1 MLVKFWR
8 KKLAMITQHR
18 FGWVVLAL
26 TMAIGPGGLGRVFAG
41 EGPRNVILMIG
52 DGMGAEHLK
61 AAGLFA
67 NGSAGSLFMETL
79 PRQAMVAT
87 CPAYTVSAGDETKPA
102 KITDSAAAATAMA
115 TGRKVFNGV
124 LSVALPGDGAPLKT
138 VLELAA
144 AAGKRTGLVTTSYLT
159 DATPAAFAAHVKD
172 RDMHPEIAVDF
183 LKSSRPNVILGG
195 ASKKKK
201 EPLTQ
206 EDGRA
211 AGYRVVSDREGLRA
225 AVKEGGEHLLGLFG
239 PGPMCYEY
247 DFVTKTRKDY
257 DQLPHLSEM
266 ATAALDLLGRE
277 PKGFFLMVEGACI
290 DKASH
295 KNQLERSV
303 YETLEFDKAVQ
314 KAAQWAANRTDTLL
328 IVTAD
333 HETGGLSTLKG
344 RGKGRMPDVAW
355 ASSSHSGVNVR
366 LFAMGAGSEAIAG
379 LLDNT
384 DIARLVLGTFTGP
397 TRYTPPVTAVGGSAG
412 DDGMKGD

>member
-1 MLVKFWR
+1 
-8 KKLAMITQHR
+8 
-18 FGWVVLAL
+18 
-26 TMAIGPGGLGRVFAG
+26 
-41 EGPRNVILMIG
+41 VILMIG
-52 DGMGAEHLK
+52 DGMGAEHIK

-79 PRQAMVAT
+79 PQRAMVVT
-87 CPAYTVSAGDETKPA
+87 CPAYTIVAGDESKPV

-124 LSVALPGDGAPLKT
+124 LSVALPGNGAPLRT
-138 VLELAA
+138 VLEQVAET
-144 AAGKRTGLVTTSYLT
+144 GRRTGIVTTSYLT
-159 DATPAAFAAHVKD
+159 DATPAAFGAHVKD
-172 RDMHPEIAVDF
+172 RDMHREIATDYR
-183 LKSSRPNVILGG
+183 KTSRPNVILGG
-195 ASKKKK
+195 ASKEKKI
-201 EPLTQ
+201 PLTQ
-206 EDGRA
+206 EDGKA

-247 DFVTKTRKDY
+247 DFVTTTRKDY

-266 ATAALDLLGRE
+266 TMAALDLLGRE

-314 KAAQWAANRTDTLL
+314 KVAQWAANRKDTLL

-344 RGKGRMPDVAW
+344 RGKGKMPEVTW
-355 ASSSHSGVNVR
+355 ASFSHSGANVR

-379 LLDNT
+379 ILDNT
-384 DIARLVLGTFTGP
+384 DVARLVLGTFTGP
-397 TRYTPPVTAVGGSAG
+397 TRYTPPVTAAGGSAG

>member
-1 MLVKFWR
+1 MMAK
-8 KKLAMITQHR
+8 HS

-26 TMAIGPGGLGRVFAG
+26 TMAVVPGGPGRVVAG
-41 EGPRNVILMIG
+41 EGPLNVILMIG
-52 DGMGAEHLK
+52 DGMGGEHIR

-79 PRQAMVAT
+79 PRQAMVVT
-87 CPAYTVSAGDETKPA
+87 CPAYTVAAGDEARPA

-138 VLELAA
+138 VLEQAA
-144 AAGKRTGLVTTSYLT
+144 AVGKRTGIVTTSYLT

-172 RDMHPEIAVDF
+172 RDMHREIAVDF
-183 LKSSRPNVILGG
+183 LKTSRPDVMLGG

-201 EPLTQ
+201 VPLTQ
-206 EDGRA
+206 EDGKA
-211 AGYRVVSDREGLRA
+211 AGYRVVRDREGLRA
-225 AVKEGGEHLLGLFG
+225 AVKEGGGPLLGLFG
-239 PGPMCYEY
+239 SGPMCYEY
-247 DFVTKTRKDY
+247 DFVVTTRKDY

-266 ATAALDLLGRE
+266 TTAALDLLGRE

-295 KNQLERSV
+295 QNQLERAV

-314 KAAQWAANRTDTLL
+314 KAAQWAATRKDTLL

-333 HETGGLSTLKG
+333 HETGGLNTLKNN
-344 RGKGRMPDVAW
+344 GKGRMPDVKWSGA
-355 ASSSHSGVNVR
+355 SHSGANVR

-384 DIARLVLGTFTGP
+384 DVARLVLGTFTAP
-397 TRYTPPVTAVGGSAG
+397 THYIPPVTTTGGSAG
-412 DDGMKGD
+412 GDGMTGD